1 MTAEARVAPSL
12 PQTFPF
18 PGDVDRA
25 AQAGHDPW
33 AAFIPTPLPE
43 VFTST
48 DMTLQAWSKYLGHHV
63 TRGNFYTIYLGF
75 PPLHITSWEVL

>member
-18 PGDVDRA
+18 PEDVDRA

-43 VFTST
+43 VLTST
-48 DMTLQAWSKYLGHHV
+48 DMTLQAWSKYLG
-63 TRGNFYTIYLGF
+63 F
-75 PPLHITSWEVL
+75 ITSPEGISTQYI